1 MRTKITLIVG
11 LSTVFLFLSIY
22 GTPSYVNGQS
32 STPNSSPGDNET
44 SSTNSALKTE
54 NLDPFGLKGS
64 SDTANTDNSNDP
76 AQADDGS
83 SANSNSDDDDDGS
96 SANSNTDDD
105 DDGSSA
111 NSNTDDDDDGSSANS
126 NTDDDESSANSKN
139 DNSNKDGSADDK
151 SSKDDKESKDD
162 KKFELPFP

>member
-83 SANSNSDDDDDGS
+83 SANSN
-96 SANSNTDDD
+96 TDDD

>member
-1 MRTKITLIVG
+1 MYSGGIMRTKITLIVG

-111 NSNTDDDDDGSSANS
+111 NSNTDDD
-126 NTDDDESSANSKN
+126 ESSANSKN